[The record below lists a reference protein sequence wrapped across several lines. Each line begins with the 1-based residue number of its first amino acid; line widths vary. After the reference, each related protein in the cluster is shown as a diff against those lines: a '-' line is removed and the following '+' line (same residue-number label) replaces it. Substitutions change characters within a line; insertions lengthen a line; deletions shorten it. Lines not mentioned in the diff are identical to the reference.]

1 MIPLIFLYI
10 LPAILSIIVI
20 YIKEQEVTIGDFIG
34 IIFMSLIPLL
44 NWVVGYIGGLI
55 LLCESKTTN
64 DFFNKRIK

>member
-10 LPAILSIIVI
+10 LPAILSTIVI
-20 YIKEQEVTIGDFIG
+20 YVKEREVTIGDFIG

-55 LLCESKTTN
+55 VLCESKTIN